1 MGVLFRMSTGE
12 SWNGIYH
19 DCTIS
24 EADSLC
30 SRAEGNCG
38 DPLLATVFF
47 FSFYFFSALVMLNVF
62 VAVVLKNFEDQIAAS
77 SKTLTI
83 PLHAMDDY
91 EKLWAKF
98 CEQDGEFMRAS
109 RLGTFL
115 NLLVEPLGLLS
126 TPKFGKH
133 LERFIFKLDVPQSS
147 GLVHYIDL
155 GTTLTLVVFGHG
167 TSHIPEENEF
177 MKHLRAEMFR
187 KYPKFK
193 VFKKAQTS
201 TMSFY
206 SFRAS
211 TMRSNVDHELDPEDK
226 QREELEDEDEHEHP
240 HREEGVKTNA
250 FEWRVQHYLSQT
262 QRDEVFDLMMAETR
276 KFEDE
281 IGSED
286 LEFGNFNDID
296 EESTPSTEQTNKA
309 EIARQQKMIAVQE
322 IKSTQNLADCV

>member
-98 CEQDGEFMRAS
+98 CEQDGEFMKAS

-126 TPKFGKH
+126 TPKFGKG
-133 LERFIFKLDVPQSS
+133 LERFIYRLNVPQSS
-147 GLVHYIDL
+147 GLIHYIDL
-155 GTTLTLVVFGHG
+155 GTTLTLMVFGHG

-177 MKHLRAEMFR
+177 MKHLRSEMFR
-187 KYPKFK
+187 KFPKFK
-193 VFKKAQTS
+193 TFKKAQTS

-211 TMRSNVDHELDPEDK
+211 TMRVAAEPDPEDEHK
-226 QREELEDEDEHEHP
+226 EEPELDENEHK
-240 HREEGVKTNA
+240 EEGIKLSV
-250 FEWRVQHYLSQT
+250 FEWRCQHYLSRS
-262 QRDEVFDLMMAETR
+262 QRNEVFDMMMAETR

-286 LEFGNFNDID
+286 LEFGNSDAD
-296 EESTPSTEQTNKA
+296 EQESTQSTEQTYKA
-309 EIARQQKMIAVQE
+309 EIARQQKMIEVQE